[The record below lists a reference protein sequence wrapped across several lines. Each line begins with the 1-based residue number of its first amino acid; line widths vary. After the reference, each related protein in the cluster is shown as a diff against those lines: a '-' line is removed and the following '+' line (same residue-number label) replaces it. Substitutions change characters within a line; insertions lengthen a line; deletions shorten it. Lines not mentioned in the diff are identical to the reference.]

1 MPIKCTYHFSDAYM
15 EVDGSHC
22 LRTQQLNEGD
32 HLMAINYAKDECS
45 KNDRC
50 VGIEYVRSEPVN
62 TVGIIKKYKVCLDSI
77 YKSTDGPKHKGA
89 ANKLLKRVETHGKY
103 NTVRSINI
111 LKVLYYF

>member
-1 MPIKCTYHFSDAYM
+1 M

-62 TVGIIKKYKVCLDSI
+62 TVGIVKKYKLCLDSI
-77 YKSTDGPKHKGA
+77 YKSTDGPKYKGA
-89 ANKLLKRVETHGKY
+89 ANKLLKRVETSGKY
-103 NTVRSINI
+103 NTVGIIKR
-111 LKVLYYF
+111 LKVLLFIISIKT